1 MSADGGAAQRASCG
15 RDLLAVLLDG
25 GRGVEPQRAA
35 QLAACVRRMPA
46 PPAPPSLRQLAARL
60 AAHSR
65 QGDVHRALRQALA
78 PARLRIPDVEGAAA
92 DRCSLCRAP
101 HGRRFADA
109 SLQRHCAALFAAAA
123 AGAPAV
129 GASLALSRYDLFH
142 GHLFVSERCVGVL
155 LHAREYPARSAAFDE
170 HLGYCQSGS
179 PLAWDADAMALRNV
193 LYVIPAGAAAPALAL
208 LHTAPGTL
216 LHAALLHPAVAR
228 VHTIYEE
235 DLGTPLA
242 DLNYLHAAQRS
253 LPEHRL
259 YVCA

>member
-1 MSADGGAAQRASCG
+1 
-15 RDLLAVLLDG
+15 
-25 GRGVEPQRAA
+25 
-35 QLAACVRRMPA
+35 
-46 PPAPPSLRQLAARL
+46 LRQLAARL
-60 AAHSR
+60 VAHSR
-65 QGDVHRALRQALA
+65 RGNAHRALRQALA

-92 DRCSLCRAP
+92 DRCLLCRAP

-109 SLQRHCAALFAAAA
+109 SLQRHCSALFAAAA

-129 GASLALSRYDLFH
+129 GASLSLSRYDLFH
-142 GHLFVSERCVGVL
+142 GHMFVSERCIGVL
-155 LHAREYPARSAAFDE
+155 LHAREYPARSPAFDE

-179 PLAWDADAMALRNV
+179 PLAWDEEAMALRNL
-193 LYVIPAGAAAPALAL
+193 LYVVGVDGSAAAPALAL

-242 DLNYLHAAQRS
+242 DLNYLHAAALS